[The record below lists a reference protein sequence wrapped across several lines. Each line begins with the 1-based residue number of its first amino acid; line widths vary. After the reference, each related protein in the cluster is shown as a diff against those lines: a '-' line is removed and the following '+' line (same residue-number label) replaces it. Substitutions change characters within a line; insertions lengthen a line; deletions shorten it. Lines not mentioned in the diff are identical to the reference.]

1 MPHVRPRRG
10 LGFPTKSTPQ
20 PMAIAPLVIPWGPA
34 ASPDLPRRSTAAP
47 PAVSLSHNGAHQVLY
62 LLLEEGRS
70 PIVRRGGLLFFL
82 FTHCTSRDR
91 ASTPSYQIFG
101 GVAMKRLAI
110 AAAMIVASASS
121 FAQDTEKKDHIFGAG
136 CLGPM
141 NTFAEGLG
149 TCIIDES
156 RSRIWCPNGKIFDRD
171 ARWPQSSYV
180 VRGVCTLDQVAEEK
194 HHLSGVVKE

>member
-1 MPHVRPRRG
+1 
-10 LGFPTKSTPQ
+10 
-20 PMAIAPLVIPWGPA
+20 
-34 ASPDLPRRSTAAP
+34 
-47 PAVSLSHNGAHQVLY
+47 
-62 LLLEEGRS
+62 
-70 PIVRRGGLLFFL
+70 
-82 FTHCTSRDR
+82 
-91 ASTPSYQIFG
+91 
-101 GVAMKRLAI
+101 MKRLAI

-156 RSRIWCPNGKIFDRD
+156 RSRIWCPNGKIFDRN

-194 HHLSGVVKE
+194 HHLSGVVEE